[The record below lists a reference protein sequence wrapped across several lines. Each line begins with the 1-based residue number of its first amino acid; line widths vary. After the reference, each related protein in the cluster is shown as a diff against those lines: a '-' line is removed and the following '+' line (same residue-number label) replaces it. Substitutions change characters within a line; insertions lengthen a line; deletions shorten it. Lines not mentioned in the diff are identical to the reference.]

1 MLLETKRNLSDSIYS
16 ALTLMIEIIAGL
28 EERKCGINLLLFFFF
43 FLIVAFYLG
52 RMSVCSQG
60 GMTAN
65 CKDDLDLT
73 LLKQRNSKTQI

>member
-1 MLLETKRNLSDSIYS
+1 MLMSLETKGNLSDSIYS

-28 EERKCGINLLLFFFF
+28 EERKCGINLFF

-52 RMSVCSQG
+52 RMSVCCQG

>member
-1 MLLETKRNLSDSIYS
+1 MSLETKGNLSDSIYS

-28 EERKCGINLLLFFFF
+28 EERKRGINFFF